1 MSPLCHVL
9 CADFFFLLKEYSKC
23 GGKRVFW
30 QFRNLGLDT
39 WCSACGQVFCKH
51 LQSCFQVQKDLFFVL
66 CPFILILSLH
76 RFNTKL
82 SGGIKFYKKWGFL
95 ALWGAYEM
103 GSSVEEA
110 VAQKGKESWAEIWE
124 YFHLTWNQNGWRKL
138 KILLVMQQENLRILT
153 NFGGRWLTEGT
164 LHQWLKIILWLNGCS
179 FHLCCLKLL
188 FKDRF
193 SISGT

>member
-1 MSPLCHVL
+1 MSPLCHVQI
-9 CADFFFLLKEYSKC
+9 FFFLLKEYSKC

-39 WCSACGQVFCKH
+39 WCSACGQVFCKHLH

-103 GSSVEEA
+103 GEFCGRSCGSEGEGELSWDLRIFSPDVKPEWLKKIKNF
-110 VAQKGKESWAEIWE
+110 VGDVTGKLENSDK
-124 YFHLTWNQNGWRKL
+124 LWRK
-138 KILLVMQQENLRILT
+138 VADWGNSAPVT
-153 NFGGRWLTEGT
+153 
-164 LHQWLKIILWLNGCS
+164 
-179 FHLCCLKLL
+179 
-188 FKDRF
+188 
-193 SISGT
+193 